1 MGGNSPTTP
10 FSPVTKIMGK
20 LVVLKFGNGSF
31 EQGFPVTL
39 QIATEGELPSVE
51 IVGRLPE
58 AIKLPIY
65 YNHWQSSY
73 LSLGNAFRLS
83 ADKVQLTNVSI
94 TKDCQQTARTLRS
107 HFNAWL
113 RSDSFLPLRE
123 KWLERLGI
131 TDEVRVILQTENNLL
146 QRLPWHSWDLLE
158 RYKKAEIALA
168 SPNYERS
175 EKLRTTNSKVKI
187 LAIVGS
193 SQGIDTQAD
202 QLLLENLPD
211 ADVTFLVEPQRQQ
224 LNDHL
229 WENNWD
235 ILFFAGHSSSH
246 NDESGRIYL
255 NQSDSLSMAE
265 LRYALGKAVDNGL
278 YLAIFNSCDG
288 LGLARELTN
297 LQIPEIIFMR
307 EPVPDQVASEFLKY
321 FLCEFANSGLLPEET
336 GNQKYESFFLAVRQA
351 RERLQALE
359 DKFPC
364 ATWLPMVCHNNPAQ
378 IPLTWQQLHHNLIE
392 NKNNL
397 ESLTSKKEVSLTTNN
412 LVSTSTGKAKPTKP
426 LVVIVSSI
434 VIALLI
440 CSIRLLGLFESA
452 ELTNF
457 DQMMRSRFLL
467 VREPPDSR
475 ILVVEIDDTDLGE
488 QRRQGESLKG
498 TSISDKSLNL
508 LLEKLQKYQVRVIG
522 LDIYRDFKAENPELI
537 QRFQQTQNLIGIC
550 KGSDVSS
557 DNNGIA
563 PPREIP
569 PQSSNERLGFS
580 DFIQD
585 KDGIVRRQL
594 LYMQQNANSLCSSQF
609 SLSLQLAFHYFQSEN
624 IQKGEIVNNKLK
636 IAKTTFNLLNSHT
649 GGYQKIDAEGGQI
662 LLNWRV
668 SDDIAQKI
676 TLREVLRGQI
686 NPDSFKDKIV
696 LIGVT
701 AQADLQDYLPTP
713 YGSEPDT
720 QLPGVLI
727 HAHMLSQILSA
738 VLSDRPLLQA
748 WEPGIEIIWII
759 FWSLAGGILAWKLQK
774 QPILFMVLIVSS
786 TGVLYIVSLGML
798 ISGYWIPFVPS
809 VISLTSA
816 AFVVGIR
823 EYQKIKYPKL

>member
-1 MGGNSPTTP
+1 
-10 FSPVTKIMGK
+10 MGK
-20 LVVLKFGNGSF
+20 LVVIKFGSGSF
-31 EQGFPVTL
+31 EQGFQVTL

-73 LSLGNAFRLS
+73 RRLGNAFRLS
-83 ADKVQLTNVSI
+83 ADKIQVTNVSI
-94 TKDCQQTARTLRS
+94 TEDCQETARTLRS
-107 HFNAWL
+107 HFNSWL
-113 RSDSFLPLRE
+113 RSESFLPLRE
-123 KWLERLGI
+123 KWLERLAL
-131 TDEVRVILQTENNLL
+131 TDEVRVILQTEDNLL

-168 SPNYERS
+168 SPSYERS
-175 EKLRTTNSKVKI
+175 DKVRITNLKVKI

-193 SQGIDTQAD
+193 SQGIDTQVDRA
-202 QLLLENLPD
+202 LLENLPD

-235 ILFFAGHSSSH
+235 ILFFAGHSFSH

-255 NQSDSLSMAE
+255 NQNDSLSMTE
-265 LRYALGKAVDNGL
+265 LRYALEKAVNNGL

-288 LGLARELTN
+288 LGLARELTD

-307 EPVPDQVASEFLKY
+307 EPVPDRVASEFLKY
-321 FLCEFANSGLLPEET
+321 FLWEFANSELLPEET
-336 GNQKYESFFLAVRQA
+336 GNPKYESFFLAVRQA
-351 RERLQALE
+351 RERLQGIE

-364 ATWLPMVCHNNPAQ
+364 ATWLPMICHNNPAQ
-378 IPLTWQQLHHNLIE
+378 IPLSWQQLHNNTFTE
-392 NKNNL
+392 NNFTKNKNHP
-397 ESLTSKKEVSLTTNN
+397 ESLTSKTEVYSIANDII
-412 LVSTSTGKAKPTKP
+412 STSTGKAKQTKP
-426 LVVIVSSI
+426 LFAIVSSI
-434 VIALLI
+434 LITLLV
-440 CSIRLLGLFESA
+440 CGIRLFGLFESA
-452 ELTNF
+452 ELQSF

-475 ILVVEIDDTDLGE
+475 ILVVGIDDADLGE
-488 QRRQGESLKG
+488 QRRQGELLKG

-508 LLEKLQKYQVRVIG
+508 LLEKLQQYQPRVIG

-537 QRFQQTQNLIGIC
+537 QRLQQTKNLVAVC

-557 DNNGIA
+557 NSNGIA
-563 PPREIP
+563 PPSEIP
-569 PQSSNERLGFS
+569 RQSINERLGFS

-585 KDGIVRRQL
+585 KDGIIRRQL
-594 LYMQQNANSLCSSQF
+594 LYMRQNANSLCSSQF
-609 SLSLQLAFHYFQSEN
+609 SLSLQLAFHYFQSED
-624 IQKGEIVNNKLK
+624 IKSPKFVDNNLK
-636 IAKTTFNLLNSHT
+636 IAKTTFNSLRDRT

-676 TLREVLRGQI
+676 TLKEVLTGEM
-686 NPDSFKDKIV
+686 NPDAFKDKIV
-696 LIGVT
+696 LIGVI
-701 AQADLQDYLPTP
+701 AKADLPDYLPTP
-713 YGSEPDT
+713 YGSEPNT

-738 VLSDRPLLQA
+738 VLTDRPLLQT
-748 WEPGIEIIWII
+748 WKPGIEIIWII
-759 FWSLAGGILAWKLQK
+759 FWSLTGGILAWQFHR
-774 QPILFMVLIVSS
+774 QPMALLVLIISS
-786 TGVLYIVSLGML
+786 IGIIYIVSLAIL

-816 AFVVGIR
+816 AVVVGVGNAK
-823 EYQKIKYPKL
+823 KIKYPKS

>member
-1 MGGNSPTTP
+1 
-10 FSPVTKIMGK
+10 MGK

-31 EQGFPVTL
+31 EQGFQVTL

-65 YNHWQSSY
+65 YQHWQCSY
-73 LSLGNAFRLS
+73 QRLGNAFRLS
-83 ADKVQLTNVSI
+83 ADKVQVTNVSI
-94 TKDCQQTARTLRS
+94 TEDCQETARTLRS
-107 HFNAWL
+107 QFNSWL
-113 RSDSFLPLRE
+113 RSESFLPLRE
-123 KWLERLGI
+123 KWLERLAL
-131 TDEVRVILQTENNLL
+131 TDEVRVILQTEDNLL

-158 RYKKAEIALA
+158 RYKKAEIALT

-175 EKLRTTNSKVKI
+175 DKVRTTNYNVKI

-202 QLLLENLPD
+202 RALLQNLPD

-229 WENNWD
+229 WEDNWD
-235 ILFFAGHSSSH
+235 ILFFAGHSLSH

-288 LGLARELTN
+288 LGLARELTD

-307 EPVPDQVASEFLKY
+307 EAVPDKVASEFLKY
-321 FLCEFANSGLLPEET
+321 FLCEFANSDLLQKEI
-336 GNQKYESFFLAVRQA
+336 GNPKYESFFLAVRQA
-351 RERLQALE
+351 RERLQGIE

-364 ATWLPMVCHNNPAQ
+364 ATWLPMICHNNPAQ
-378 IPLTWQQLHHNLIE
+378 IPLTWQQLHNNRHNNIVTE
-392 NKNNL
+392 NKNNT
-397 ESLTSKKEVSLTTNN
+397 ESLTQKEEREEEKEEEIYLTANETK
-412 LVSTSTGKAKPTKP
+412 STSTGKAKQTKP
-426 LVVIVSSI
+426 LFAIVSSI
-434 VIALLI
+434 AIALLI
-440 CSIRLLGLFESA
+440 CGIRLLGLLEGT
-452 ELTNF
+452 ELQSF
-457 DQMMRSRFLL
+457 DQMMRSRFVL

-475 ILVVEIDDTDLGE
+475 IIVVGIDDTDLGE
-488 QRRQGESLKG
+488 QRRQGELLKG

-508 LLEKLQKYQVRVIG
+508 LLEKLEQYQPRVIG

-537 QRFQQTQNLIGIC
+537 QRLQQTQNLVAVC
-550 KGSDVSS
+550 KGSDISS
-557 DNNGIA
+557 NNNGIK
-563 PPREIP
+563 PPPEIP
-569 PQSSNERLGFS
+569 QNSINERLGFS

-585 KDGIVRRQL
+585 KDGIIRRQL
-594 LYMQQNANSLCSSQF
+594 LYMRQNANSLCSSQF

-624 IQKGEIVNNKLK
+624 IKSPKFFGNNLK
-636 IAKTTFNLLNSHT
+636 IAKTSFNSLRDRT

-662 LLNWRV
+662 LLNWRI
-668 SDDIAQKI
+668 SDAMVQKV
-676 TLREVLRGQI
+676 TLREVLTGQI
-686 NPDSFKDKIV
+686 NPDAFKDKIV

-701 AQADLQDYLPTP
+701 AKADLQDYLPTP

-738 VLSDRPLLQA
+738 VLSDRPLLQT
-748 WEPGIEIIWII
+748 WTQGIEIIWIV
-759 FWSLAGGILAWKLQK
+759 FWSLTGGILAWQFHR
-774 QPILFMVLIVSS
+774 QPMSLLILIITS
-786 TGVLYIVSLGML
+786 TGMLYIISIGML

-809 VISLTSA
+809 AISLTSA
-816 AFVVGIR
+816 AVVVIVGNTK
-823 EYQKIKYPKL
+823 KIHYPKL